1 MLFSQDEETRILNA
15 IRAAE
20 QRTSGEIR
28 LFIEDFCD
36 RDHPVERAAEIF
48 QLFGM
53 FNTKQRNA
61 VLLYIAEKSH
71 HFAIWGD
78 SGIHER
84 VGFQFW
90 DAEKQLLKEH
100 LLLEKACE
108 GVCRLIEQ
116 IGEHLRHH
124 FPADPKDNENEL
136 SDEIIYGG
144 R

>member
-1 MLFSQDEETRILNA
+1 MIFTKEEEARILAA

-20 QRTSGEIR
+20 QVTSGEIR
-28 LFIEDFCD
+28 LFVEDFCD
-36 RDHPVERAAEIF
+36 RDHPVERAAEVF
-48 QLFGM
+48 HLFGM

-61 VLLYIAEKSH
+61 VLLYIADKSH

-90 DAEKQLLKEH
+90 DAEKQLLREY
-100 LLLEKACE
+100 LQQEKASE
-108 GVCRLIEQ
+108 GVCRVIEQ
-116 IGEHLRHH
+116 IGEQLRHH
-124 FPADPKDNENEL
+124 FPADPKDNDNEL
-136 SDEIIYGG
+136 PDEIIYGG